1 MLVSPDGSCL
11 DDFEGFLWT
20 YIPVH
25 GLVLCLEGEDVLR
38 ALRPRLAVVRVHV
51 RHDMGDAVLVVVQSL
66 GVCVEVAGAVVL
78 SIEVPV
84 ALEGVVAVERNDEFD
99 AVAFGVVHKVV
110 ETVEDG
116 VVVFV
121 GSITFEAGVV

>member
-1 MLVSPDGSCL
+1 
-11 DDFEGFLWT
+11 
-20 YIPVH
+20 
-25 GLVLCLEGEDVLR
+25 
-38 ALRPRLAVVRVHV
+38 
-51 RHDMGDAVLVVVQSL
+51 MGDAVLVVVQSL

-84 ALEGVVAVERNDEFD
+84 GLEGIVAVERNDEFD

>member
-1 MLVSPDGSCL
+1 M
-11 DDFEGFLWT
+11 
-20 YIPVH
+20 H

-121 GSITFEAGVV
+121 GNITFEAGVV

>member
-1 MLVSPDGSCL
+1 M
-11 DDFEGFLWT
+11 T
-20 YIPVH
+20 YISVH
-25 GLVLCLEGEDVLR
+25 SLILCLEGEDVLG
-38 ALRPRLAVVRVHV
+38 ALRPRLSIVRVHV
-51 RHDMGDAVLVVVQSL
+51 RHDMSDAVLVVAQSL
-66 GVCVEVAGAVVL
+66 CVCVEVTNTVVF
-78 SIEVPV
+78 SVKVSV
-84 ALEGVVAVERNDEFD
+84 AFESVVAVERNDEFD